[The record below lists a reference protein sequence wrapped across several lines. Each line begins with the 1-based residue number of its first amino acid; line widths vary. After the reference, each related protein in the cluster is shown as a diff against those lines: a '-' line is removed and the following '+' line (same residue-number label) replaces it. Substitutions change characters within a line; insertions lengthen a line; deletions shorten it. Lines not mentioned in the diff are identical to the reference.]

1 VPSSTIACS
10 PSRAIAS
17 AKVVSEPF
25 GIDQLSNHA
34 MDEDLVGNRKAGR
47 RAGAD
52 GLDRRNASLRKP
64 FAYNAS
70 VGAGFMRAN

>member
-1 VPSSTIACS
+1 VQVRRSLARQP
-10 PSRAIAS
+10 RDRLG
-17 AKVVSEPF
+17 KGGVGEPF
-25 GIDQLSNHA
+25 GIDQLSNDA

-52 GLDRRNASLRKP
+52 GLDHRNASLRKP
-64 FAYNAS
+64 FSYNAS